1 MTASHLSKRVGAL
14 ALLASMSII
23 AALVITRPYRVFFV
37 YNPLLLVILVNFGI
51 IATMSFIVAYVAV
64 RSFLIDGSPSLL
76 LMGCGVLAFG
86 MATVS
91 TYLGTLP
98 GEANAAVTA
107 YNTIS
112 LLASGFQF
120 ASAIQASKGSLRV
133 ARMGRTVAILS
144 YLGVLVSAALLTI
157 GSLEGAFPLFFVQG
171 IGATPL
177 RNVVLGTAIILFAAS
192 SALFMKLY
200 YRSKSDA
207 VYWYSLGLAF
217 MTLGL
222 SSFFL
227 VTAVGDLTN
236 WLGRFAQSLGS
247 FCFLISVLVVVRD
260 ARGEIEERSKMPR
273 KSKMN
278 L

>member
-1 MTASHLSKRVGAL
+1 MTASHMSKRVGVL

-23 AALVITRPYRVFFV
+23 AALGITEPYPVPFV
-37 YNPLLLVILVNFGI
+37 YNPPLLVMFLNF
-51 IATMSFIVAYVAV
+51 ALNAAMSFIVAYVAV
-64 RSFLIDGSPSLL
+64 RGFLIDGSPSLL

-86 MATVS
+86 TATLLS

-98 GEANAAVTA
+98 GEANATVTSH
-107 YNTIS
+107 NTIS

-120 ASAIQASKGSLRV
+120 ASVVQASKGSLRR
-133 ARMGRTVAILS
+133 AGMRKTVAILG

-157 GSLEGAFPLFFVQG
+157 GSLEGAFPVFFVQG
-171 IGATPL
+171 LGATPL
-177 RNVVLGTAIILFAAS
+177 RQVVLGTALILFAAS

-217 MTLGL
+217 ITLGL

-227 VTAVGDLTN
+227 ARAVGDLTT
-236 WLGRFAQSLGS
+236 WVGRFAQYLGG
-247 FCFLISVLVVVRD
+247 FCFLISILVVTRD
-260 ARGEIEERSKMPR
+260 ARGKT
-273 KSKMN
+273 
-278 L
+278 